1 MAIQSDFTSLFNSLI
16 SSLNSGGS
24 VSASDTV
31 SSFISSLT
39 NATSSDTS
47 KFNNLLDVLNSS
59 IKSGKYSTDQIGDA
73 TKKLV
78 NSISTEVN
86 SGKYTN
92 EQIGNAAKKIFTS
105 MGSKV
110 SNVTNNMSSSE
121 LGQTFK
127 KYITETQS
135 NLSGLS
141 SSQIGNTIKNNIGT
155 YTDKFK
161 NGDLTMDDVKKIA
174 TTSAGKALTN
184 PTVQTAKQKV
194 KKAGTAIAKTTKKTV
209 KKIKTKTSKK
219 TKTTNSK
226 LTQKAKTFV
235 TKTKK
240 IAKLNKVTVKPSTTN
255 FASGETIYFDHDKAR
270 TNASLLQEC
279 CDAIMRDNNE
289 IDNILT
295 DLNGFWRGSLATIFA
310 DKFQKYRQ
318 LIKQYSECLQDGYDN
333 LKNGSK
339 AYSDFDDYFANK
351 SI

>member
-24 VSASDTV
+24 ISASDTV

-39 NATSSDTS
+39 NANNMTDTS
-47 KFNNLLDVLNSS
+47 KFNNLLDVLNSTV
-59 IKSGKYSTDQIGDA
+59 KSGKYSTEQIGDA
-73 TKKLV
+73 TKNLV
-78 NSISTEVN
+78 NSISSEVN

-92 EQIGNAAKKIFTS
+92 EQLGTAAKKIFNS
-105 MGSKV
+105 MGPKV
-110 SNVTNNMSSSE
+110 SNVTNNMSASE

-127 KYITETQS
+127 KYVTEAQT
-135 NLSGLS
+135 NIRNIPS
-141 SSQIGNTIKNNIGT
+141 SKIGDSIKNNIGS

-161 NGDLTMDDVKKIA
+161 NGDLTMDDVKSLTA
-174 TTSAGKALTN
+174 SSVGKVN

-279 CDAIMRDNNE
+279 YDAIMRDNNE
-289 IDNILT
+289 IDTILT

-318 LIKQYSECLQDGYDN
+318 LMKQYSECLQDGYDN